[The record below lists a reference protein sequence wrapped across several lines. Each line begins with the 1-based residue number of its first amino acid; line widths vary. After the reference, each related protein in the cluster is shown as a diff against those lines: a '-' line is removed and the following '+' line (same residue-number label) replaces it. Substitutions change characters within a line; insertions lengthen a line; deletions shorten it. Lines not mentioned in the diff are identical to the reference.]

1 VPLHKA
7 QIVCGKTSIYDLA
20 WQSRPR
26 EIYIFELG
34 GETKMK
40 KAAIVLTFLAFL
52 SLNVWAA
59 QEQTTTP
66 TPASKAGTTHPKPA
80 VKMTTTSSGLQ
91 YLDLVVGKGPLPKN
105 GDTVVVNYTG
115 TFTNGKVFDTSVGK
129 QPFEFKLGHGD
140 VIKGWDEGVAS
151 MHVGGKRKL
160 VIPPDLAYGAG
171 GYPNPAGGWVIPPNS
186 TLTFVVEL
194 LQIK

>member
-1 VPLHKA
+1 ML
-7 QIVCGKTSIYDLA
+7 
-20 WQSRPR
+20 
-26 EIYIFELG
+26 ELG
-34 GETKMK
+34 GEMKMK
-40 KAAIVLTFLAFL
+40 NAAILFTFLAFL

-66 TPASKAGTTHPKPA
+66 APAPKAQSAAQKSTAAAP
-80 VKMTTTSSGLQ
+80 MTTTASGLQ
-91 YLDLVVGKGPLPKN
+91 YRDLVVGKGPQPKA

-115 TFTNGKVFDTSVGK
+115 RFTNGKIFDTSVGK
-129 QPFEFKLGHGD
+129 KPFEFKLGRGE

-160 VIPPDLAYGAG
+160 IIPPDLAYGPG
-171 GYPNPAGGWVIPPNS
+171 GYPGVIPPNS

>member
-1 VPLHKA
+1 
-7 QIVCGKTSIYDLA
+7 
-20 WQSRPR
+20 
-26 EIYIFELG
+26 
-34 GETKMK
+34 MK
-40 KAAIVLTFLAFL
+40 NAVILLTFLAFL
-52 SLNVWAA
+52 SAGVWAA

-66 TPASKAGTTHPKPA
+66 ASGPKAGTTHPKPA
-80 VKMTTTSSGLQ
+80 VKMITTPSGLQ
-91 YLDLVVGKGPLPKN
+91 YQDLVVGKGPQPKD

-115 TFTNGKVFDTSVGK
+115 RFTNGKIFDTSVGPGK
-129 QPFEFKLGHGD
+129 KPFSFPLGRGQ

-194 LQIK
+194 LNIK